1 LIGRVGAASASSVM
15 WVIPFLA
22 LILSALFNQIHWG
35 LETLIG
41 MLVVFIGNGLAKFVE
56 RRLPDPA

>member
-1 LIGRVGAASASSVM
+1 M